1 MRPSPRPPILDL
13 QQLSLLPALAAP
25 ERLSADE
32 RREAVA
38 LLAALLI
45 EAGGLER
52 REAIDDERD

>member
-1 MRPSPRPPILDL
+1 MRPSPRPPILNP